1 MRRLNGRAALVT
13 GGGSGIGRATALRLA
28 AEGASVAV
36 SGRRAELLEETVAA
50 VEREGGTA
58 VALPGDVT
66 IEEEARRM
74 VEQTRARFGKLDV
87 LVNNAGAIRRGLRL
101 HEVPTERWDEQI
113 AVNLRGVFLVTRAA
127 LAVMLEGRG
136 DRSLI
141 NIASTFAHT
150 NAVGVGP
157 YAAAK
162 GGVVA
167 LTRSLA
173 VEYAEQGIRANCVC
187 PAIVDTPLARVD
199 RSDFDERRET
209 YAGMFPLGRVGE
221 PEDVAAAVA
230 YLASGEAG
238 WVTGV
243 VVDIDGGFTAR

>member
-1 MRRLNGRAALVT
+1 VRRLEGRAALVT

-36 SGRRAELLEETVAA
+36 SGRRSERLEETVAA
-50 VEREGGTA
+50 AEQEGGRA
-58 VALPGDVT
+58 LALPGDVT
-66 IEEEARRM
+66 VDEDARDMVEEARA
-74 VEQTRARFGKLDV
+74 QFGKLDV

-101 HEVPTERWDEQI
+101 HDVPVERWDEQI

-127 LAVMLEGRG
+127 LGVMLEGDG
-136 DRSLI
+136 DRAI
-141 NIASTFAHT
+141 VNIASTFAHT

-173 VEYAEQGIRANCVC
+173 MEYAGDGIRANCVC
-187 PAIVDTPLARVD
+187 PGIVDTPLARVD
-199 RSDFDERRET
+199 RSDFDTDRKR
-209 YAGMFPLGRVGE
+209 YADMFPLGRLGE
-221 PEDVAAAVA
+221 PADVAAAVA
-230 YLASGEAG
+230 FLASADAA

-243 VVDIDGGFTAR
+243 VLDVDGGFSAQ